1 MALSCM
7 NCAQVETSCCKKY
20 QIPSQQATSNVYLI
34 FLAIRFFFTLEP
46 PALEDIEPGYDP
58 LWRPMVI
65 EFNGLACIINRPP
78 IDKVFNQIQDILES
92 ILRSCVKAGGSF
104 CRE

>member
-7 NCAQVETSCCKKY
+7 NCAQVGTSCCKKY
-20 QIPSQQATSNVYLI
+20 QIPLGTGDIQCISD
-34 FLAIRFFFTLEP
+34 FLSHQIFFTLEP
-46 PALEDIEPGYDP
+46 PALDIIEPGYDP

-65 EFNGLACIINRPP
+65 KSNGLACIINKTH

-92 ILRSCVKAGGSF
+92 ILCSCVKAG
-104 CRE
+104 